1 MRCPL
6 ETCICLIC
14 KGNRLDVLG
23 NLSPNL
29 SLCKI
34 LQNWAVTAS
43 ETEYRKAVMIH
54 ALQRV
59 FCAWKRISH
68 LQQLP
73 HSIFQNTM
81 FFLNQTAN
89 QSIRWLV
96 TYILRWLQHV
106 AKKCRFFLSSDLV
119 ASHLLLEESDIDL
132 WKTNNYCTQLHTFV
146 TMSMAHDWRPCTW
159 RVNADL
165 EAWKLLGQVF
175 DMVRSMDVNIFF
187 FPCCLLYFSVLRHL
201 EPAVQLLFV
210 SQLAWQLAKQLDCER
225 GCCQPP
231 VFGGRVPLSDSQWEI
246 SWPREVEV
254 LVFTFSRVENAR
266 CSMPGA
272 IFEKAWNSGNLGI
285 FRWYVTWL
293 IMIHDCVSLSNQWY
307 MIYAFICGPLRA
319 HVGEIDNATTVH

>member
-6 ETCICLIC
+6 ETYICLIC

-23 NLSPNL
+23 NLPPNL

-59 FCAWKRISH
+59 FLRLKTDFTSTTTTTFNFSKH
-68 LQQLP
+68 
-73 HSIFQNTM
+73 NV
-81 FFLNQTAN
+81 FLNNQTAN
-89 QSIRWLV
+89 HSIRWLL
-96 TYILRWLQHV
+96 THILRWLQHL
-106 AKKCRFFLSSDLV
+106 AKRCRFFLSSDLV
-119 ASHLLLEESDIDL
+119 ASHLLLEESDINL

-187 FPCCLLYFSVLRHL
+187 LCCLLYFLFWGIWSRLSNFCLSHSWHGSLLSSWIVKGAAASLQFLGAVCLCQTPSEKFPDPEKLKSLCSHFPVLRMQGVQCL
-201 EPAVQLLFV
+201 EQSLKRHGTQEIWAFSDGMLHDWSWFMIV
-210 SQLAWQLAKQLDCER
+210 SPC
-225 GCCQPP
+225 
-231 VFGGRVPLSDSQWEI
+231 LSWTGALRI
-246 SWPREVEV
+246 VW
-254 LVFTFSRVENAR
+254 AR
-266 CSMPGA
+266 
-272 IFEKAWNSGNLGI
+272 
-285 FRWYVTWL
+285 L
-293 IMIHDCVSLSNQWY
+293 ITQ
-307 MIYAFICGPLRA
+307 
-319 HVGEIDNATTVH
+319 

>member
-1 MRCPL
+1 
-6 ETCICLIC
+6 
-14 KGNRLDVLG
+14 
-23 NLSPNL
+23 
-29 SLCKI
+29 
-34 LQNWAVTAS
+34 
-43 ETEYRKAVMIH
+43 
-54 ALQRV
+54 
-59 FCAWKRISH
+59 
-68 LQQLP
+68 
-73 HSIFQNTM
+73 
-81 FFLNQTAN
+81 
-89 QSIRWLV
+89 
-96 TYILRWLQHV
+96 
-106 AKKCRFFLSSDLV
+106 
-119 ASHLLLEESDIDL
+119 
-132 WKTNNYCTQLHTFV
+132 
-146 TMSMAHDWRPCTW
+146 MAHDWRPCTW

-187 FPCCLLYFSVLRHL
+187 LCCLLYFPVLRHL

-231 VFGGRVPLSDSQWEI
+231 VFGGGVPLSDSQWEI

-307 MIYAFICGPLRA
+307 MICAFICGPLRA
-319 HVGEIDNATTVH
+319 HVGEIDNAITVHYRTIFSFRNCSTFWSSLPPLSTSSPDPAVGSQSGPFASGFGRTTGAESCWGVRRSQQAFDNDVGNETGAGTGSDDGLRGWCRGADIGLSGLSTFCWQSSYRRKNRQCVKGCSVKRRFCVKGTWCDMMWYDFP

>member
-6 ETCICLIC
+6 ETYICLIC

-34 LQNWAVTAS
+34 LQNWVAIAS
-43 ETEYRKAVMIH
+43 ETEYRKATMIH

-68 LQQLP
+68 QQQLP

-81 FFLNQTAN
+81 FFWIIKLQITAYAD
-89 QSIRWLV
+89 SWLIFWGGCNTWPKGV
-96 TYILRWLQHV
+96 G
-106 AKKCRFFLSSDLV
+106 FFLSSDLV

-132 WKTNNYCTQLHTFV
+132 WKTINYCTQLHTFV

-165 EAWKLLGQVF
+165 EALMLLGRVF
-175 DMVRSMDVNIFF
+175 DMCEGMDSALWPMDTNRNHMETHGDSHTFQLWWLQALRLKTVLRAVSQYGLSTSLSFRF
-187 FPCCLLYFSVLRHL
+187 ACCSCLTVLRHL
-201 EPAVQLLFV
+201 QPAVQLLFV
-210 SQLAWQLAKQLDCER
+210 SQLAWQLAKQLDRER

-231 VFGGRVPLSDSQWEI
+231 VFGGSVPLSDSQ
-246 SWPREVEV
+246 S
-254 LVFTFSRVENAR
+254 
-266 CSMPGA
+266 
-272 IFEKAWNSGNLGI
+272 
-285 FRWYVTWL
+285 
-293 IMIHDCVSLSNQWY
+293 
-307 MIYAFICGPLRA
+307 
-319 HVGEIDNATTVH
+319 